1 MTAIEPSIEVA
12 EWGDGDALF
21 VLLHA
26 SATGPRSLTRLAN
39 RLSRADRSIIAPAFA
54 GYAQTQLTDA
64 ATCDRLNTNRSIVRK
79 VLKRRST
86 GQCILFG
93 HSMGGL
99 IALLTALDEERRG
112 NAFDAL
118 VLYEPL
124 LIDLLD
130 LQDVAHAKAHAWDR
144 AIIDNLNRQVRD
156 GHQESGVRHF
166 IESWNETNW
175 EALPN
180 TARQQLVANA
190 DNLALETVAV
200 SKQKIDRSRLDT
212 FVMPTLLV
220 RGSCSPTLIAL
231 TTEIA
236 ASVIPNARQSII
248 PDCGHMGPLLKPA
261 PIAVCIES
269 FLHTLTAQSQQQEPR

>member
-1 MTAIEPSIEVA
+1 MRGFDRDLIREGHYGQRSCEPHRKA
-12 EWGDGDALF
+12 EHMA
-21 VLLHA
+21 A
-26 SATGPRSLTRLAN
+26 PTKAAKCKSSLTTWGR
-39 RLSRADRSIIAPAFA
+39 P
-54 GYAQTQLTDA
+54 
-64 ATCDRLNTNRSIVRK
+64 
-79 VLKRRST
+79 
-86 GQCILFG
+86 
-93 HSMGGL
+93 HM